1 MKKCLIKGALALSL
15 GIVFISCGD
24 KDIEFQSITDAKV
37 QSFDENFRATFG
49 YIAPNHNWGFGSS
62 KAALTRTANPNGGG
76 WGANWYVPAPLTAAQ
91 KDKVRRYFQSHR
103 DPSNEPVNWTNF
115 FVQHVYKGYTN
126 RDGADEACVEIYKA
140 KNNDNVMGSIHMDK
154 LTAGSS
160 EDHIYNFNYADF
172 SNGKIDQEVWNGDLD
187 PSKGSDF
194 NDQKVYYKDQ
204 IMLMESSST
213 ACFGYHTSQSNQQFN
228 DHYKL
233 VSGDVIQAWDNST
246 TDSEG
251 NSADVSGM
259 HFVGFDYDATIG
271 DSNMALVTEGEG
283 QRDYYY
289 SDWIVRICEAQPK
302 NGGSQG
308 GGSSS
313 STTTYEYHETTE
325 YHKVTTVR
333 EQGRIICE
341 DLGATTD
348 SENNRRDI
356 DYNDVVFDAYLITER
371 YYTKYI
377 RSYDK
382 YVDGVLQ
389 GTYDNGSYNE
399 TTSTN
404 DYTKIVLQAAGGT
417 IPLTVAGSEVHSKF
431 GVDQDVMVNTINE
444 GDDVIGRY
452 ESGKAPVEYIVK
464 TRYNELRDIPIVVR
478 WGTDAIYLAAHEGQ
492 SPQKICV
499 PIGTPWCK
507 ERSSID
513 LGYPSFTDWVH
524 SSGTEPWGNRVRS
537 KLYNRVPPAVEMPNE
552 NDEIVSSDS
561 SSSQES
567 STTYTVNPSASE
579 KSIWDDLSG
588 NTQISWSNAL
598 EKDYSVVAVADKNN
612 KAFGVGSKIRVYIH
626 TNTDWYFKLCW
637 KDRNDGWQ
645 WKSLVEAN
653 AGQNASH
660 ISGNDGYIEYTV
672 TDNTELEKVSM
683 GGIVVQGVNFI
694 PLMITVDNT
703 GSTAGTTPAQEE
715 ATFTTPTLSGESSVF
730 SSTNGVNLDSN
741 GQSVTEGLSSAGE
754 NTEITVHGI
763 SDNGNISVTT
773 SDGTALQSVSSSA
786 HTRAGSQVAYKFKVQ
801 SADVASKVR
810 SGGIKV
816 KLNSGSF
823 KLYMVSAKV
832 VEYTPS
838 TPSTGGTTVWES
850 SAVYD
855 GWSGKTLTVINDV
868 TFSQGDK
875 LKFTLKQHK
884 VTGWSDNPM
893 ILEIYCGNYIW
904 VYSHST
910 LSDSTTSIEAT
921 LSKEAANYLNSNR
934 QITIYAQCIEFT
946 KIELV
951 K

>member
-15 GIVFISCGD
+15 GVVFISCGD

-62 KAALTRTANPNGGG
+62 KAALTRYAQEDANM
-76 WGANWYVPAPLTAAQ
+76 WGPSTEAGRSTQPYVVPAPLTQAQ
-91 KDKVRRYFQSHR
+91 KDKVRDWFQTHNNPDGLSLT
-103 DPSNEPVNWTNF
+103 WTDF
-115 FVQHVYKGYTN
+115 FVQQVYKGGTHPTETCPEVYTAK
-126 RDGADEACVEIYKA
+126 DGQTPVTGSDKMNYLYAGEAK
-140 KNNDNVMGSIHMDK
+140 
-154 LTAGSS
+154 
-160 EDHIYNFNYADF
+160 DHISNFNWGKYGDQ
-172 SNGKIDQEVWNGDLD
+172 NGNDLNLNVWDGTMDTSLGN
-187 PSKGSDF
+187 DF
-194 NDQKVYYKDQ
+194 NQQKVYHSDQ
-204 IMLMESSST
+204 IMLMRESSTS
-213 ACFGYHTSQSNQQFN
+213 CFGYHESYVSKDYSNRFVIISGNTIDN
-228 DHYKL
+228 DIPGGAS
-233 VSGDVIQAWDNST
+233 VA
-246 TDSEG
+246 
-251 NSADVSGM
+251 GM
-259 HFVGFDYDATIG
+259 YFVGFDFDADDT
-271 DSNMALVTEGEG
+271 SKALSQQVD
-283 QRDYYY
+283 RDYYF
-289 SDWIVRICEAQPK
+289 SDWIVRITEGVLP
-302 NGGSQG
+302 NSGGSEG

-313 STTTYEYHETTE
+313 STTTREYHETTE
-325 YHKVTTVR
+325 YRKETTVR

-371 YYTKYI
+371 YYTRTI
-377 RSYDK
+377 RSYDE

-389 GTYDNGSYNE
+389 GTYDNGSSEE

-452 ESGKAPVEYIVK
+452 ESGKAPVEYIVN

-513 LGYPSFTDWVH
+513 LGYPSFADWVH
-524 SSGTEPWGNRVRS
+524 SSGTEPWGNRVQS
-537 KLYNRVPPAVEMPNE
+537 KLYNRVPSAVEMPYE

-567 STTYTVNPSASE
+567 STTYTVTPSANE

-637 KDRNDGWQ
+637 KDRNDGWK

-683 GGIVVQGVNFI
+683 AGIVVQGVNFI

-893 ILEIYCGNYIW
+893 RLEIYCGNYIW
-904 VYSHST
+904 VYSQST

-934 QITIYAQCIEFT
+934 QITINAQCIEFT